1 MCNQALEL
9 NSRLIDSEQFEYH
22 ESLKANFKIIKEQLQ
37 EILSER
43 VSQQSLYNADF
54 SFYAWILD
62 LRCYDVPAE

>member
-54 SFYAWILD
+54 SFYA
-62 LRCYDVPAE
+62 